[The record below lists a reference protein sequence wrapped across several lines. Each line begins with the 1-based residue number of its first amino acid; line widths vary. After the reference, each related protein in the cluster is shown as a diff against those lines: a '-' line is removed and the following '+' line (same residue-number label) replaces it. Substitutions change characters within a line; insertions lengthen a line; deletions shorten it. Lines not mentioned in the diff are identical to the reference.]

1 MSILRLMATK
11 RLSAIARLQN
21 FRFPFSSAG
30 ARLCVCATDDSVL
43 PVEHG
48 NLWPMCLCFFGGQ
61 ARETHD
67 TKQMADFSKCAVAPF
82 NSIKPFPG
90 APYMT

>member
-30 ARLCVCATDDSVL
+30 ARLWVCGADDSVL

-48 NLWPMCLCFFGGQ
+48 NLWPMCLYFFGGQ
-61 ARETHD
+61 ASR
-67 TKQMADFSKCAVAPF
+67 KPAVLLFAQCQRRR
-82 NSIKPFPG
+82 
-90 APYMT
+90 